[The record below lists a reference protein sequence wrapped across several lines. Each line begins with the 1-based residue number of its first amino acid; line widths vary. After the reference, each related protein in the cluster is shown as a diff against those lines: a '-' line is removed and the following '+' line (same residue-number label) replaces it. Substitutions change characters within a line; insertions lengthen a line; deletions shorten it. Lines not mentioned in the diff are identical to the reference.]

1 MKEETLKCPI
11 CRGWVKQIHQ
21 GTRDNASIA
30 VYECHECG
38 TKFLSTADR
47 ENDYENGYMFEVDN
61 VKEVDTEEWLRMS
74 APDDI
79 RRHEMLRGFCRGKRL
94 LDFGCGFGGF
104 LTRISEVTDTCCG
117 VEPGKQE
124 RKFLSR
130 QGIRCF
136 KTLEECGERFDMITL
151 FHVFE
156 HLSHPDQWL
165 EKLSK
170 YLEPG
175 GIMVIEVPNA
185 EDALLSLYESGR
197 FADFTYW
204 SPHLFLY
211 TMKSLSMLIE
221 KSGFYTI
228 ESAGQVQR
236 YSIANHL
243 MWLAKGKPG
252 GHEAWSFLDSKELNA
267 AYEKKLR
274 EIQKCDTLFF
284 KVRRK

>member
-79 RRHEMLRGFCRGKRL
+79 RRHEMLRGVCRGKRL

-117 VEPGKQE
+117 VEPG
-124 RKFLSR
+124 
-130 QGIRCF
+130 
-136 KTLEECGERFDMITL
+136 
-151 FHVFE
+151 
-156 HLSHPDQWL
+156 
-165 EKLSK
+165 
-170 YLEPG
+170 

-204 SPHLFLY
+204 IPHLFLY

-243 MWLAKGKPG
+243 MWLAMGKPG
-252 GHEAWSFLDSKELNA
+252 GHEAWSFPDSKEIGRA
-267 AYEKKLR
+267 H
-274 EIQKCDTLFF
+274 
-284 KVRRK
+284 V